1 VQRDLR
7 RLANTN
13 FDVVVVGAGI
23 YGTTA
28 AWDAA
33 LRGLSVALID
43 RGDFGS
49 GTSFNSAKT
58 VHGGVRMLQ
67 SGNIFGLRQFVRER
81 RALTRI
87 APHLIHP
94 IPFVIPTYQSL
105 SRHRWFMRI
114 GFGLNDLL
122 AIDRN
127 EGLDPAN
134 HLPHSQLLSRSE
146 CLRLNPFINP
156 NGVTGGIKWFDCQM
170 HNSDRVN
177 LSFVL
182 SAETKGAA
190 IANYVECTGAIR
202 ADGRIC
208 GITVRDRL
216 KGEQF
221 DIHARVVL
229 NAAGPWAPSLLTALV
244 PDTTPTFPRGL
255 SKAMNLLLAKPMTQQ
270 HAVGGQSNSRLLFLA
285 PWRGFTLAGTSHS
298 SFKSSPDT
306 LGVTQPEVEAFLKDI
321 NNAFPGLHAE
331 LPDIR
336 LIHRGLLPSHED
348 NSSGVTLLKQSAVH
362 DHRQDGLTGLV
373 SLLGVRYTTA
383 RHTAQQAIDT
393 VFSILD
399 IAPPP
404 CQTHDTPVIGGAL
417 NDVRVFFEN
426 ATHNNTLIGP
436 DHITRGRLARTYGTT
451 HTTLLDNIQTT
462 PSDNESLS
470 SHCDITR
477 AEVRHAVKAEMAVH
491 LSDVILR
498 RTEAGS
504 AGQPDDTALLAAA
517 ELMAR
522 ELDWSTE
529 RIESEIADTKS
540 VYQIPL

>member
-1 VQRDLR
+1 MQRDLR
-7 RLANTN
+7 RLADTD

-67 SGNIFGLRQFVRER
+67 SGNISGLRQFVRER

-94 IPFVIPTYQSL
+94 MPFVIPTYRSF

-114 GFGLNDLL
+114 GFGLNDFL
-122 AIDRN
+122 ARDRN

-134 HLPHSQLLSRSE
+134 HLPRSQLLSRSE
-146 CLRLNPFINP
+146 CLRLNPFIDP
-156 NGVTGGIKWFDCQM
+156 SGVTGGIKWFDCQM

-182 SAETKGAA
+182 SAEGKGAA
-190 IANYVECTGAIR
+190 VANYIECIGATR
-202 ADGRIC
+202 CGGRIS

-229 NAAGPWAPSLLTALV
+229 NAAGPWAPSLLTVLV
-244 PDTTPTFPRGL
+244 PDAKPALPRGL
-255 SKAMNLLLAKPMTQQ
+255 SKAMNLILTKPMTHQ
-270 HAVGGQSNSRLLFLA
+270 HAVGGQSKSRLLFLA
-285 PWRGFTLAGTSHS
+285 PWRGLTLAGTSHS
-298 SFKSSPDT
+298 SFESSPDN
-306 LGVTQPEVEAFLKDI
+306 LAVTQPEVEEFLQDI

-331 LPDIR
+331 LPDIQ

-348 NSSGVTLLKQSAVH
+348 NATGVTLLKQSAVH
-362 DHRQDGLTGLV
+362 DHRQDGLPGLI
-373 SLLGVRYTTA
+373 SILGVRYTTA

-393 VFSILD
+393 VFSMLD
-399 IAPPP
+399 LAPPP
-404 CQTHDTPVIGGAL
+404 CQTHNTPVVGGTL
-417 NDVRVFFEN
+417 NDVKTFLES
-426 ATHNNTLIGP
+426 ATHKTLTVP
-436 DHITRGRLARTYGTT
+436 DHTTRGRLARTYGTT
-451 HTTLLDNIQTT
+451 HTTLLENIRTT
-462 PSDNESLS
+462 PADNDPLS
-470 SHCDITR
+470 SNCEITC
-477 AEVRHAVKAEMAVH
+477 AEVKHAVKEEMAVH
-491 LSDVILR
+491 LSDAILR

-504 AGQPDDTALLAAA
+504 AGQPDDTALRAAA
-517 ELMAR
+517 QIMAR
-522 ELDWSTE
+522 ELKWSTE
-529 RIESEIADTKS
+529 RIESEIADTNS

>member
-1 VQRDLR
+1 MQRDLR
-7 RLANTN
+7 RLADTN

-67 SGNIFGLRQFVRER
+67 SGNISGLRQFVRER

-94 IPFVIPTYQSL
+94 MPFVIPTYQSFL
-105 SRHRWFMRI
+105 RHRWFMRI

-122 AIDRN
+122 ASDRN

-146 CLRLNPFINP
+146 CLRLNPFIDP

-177 LSFVL
+177 LSFIL
-182 SAETKGAA
+182 SAEAKGAA
-190 IANYVECTGAIR
+190 VANYVECTGATR
-202 ADGRIC
+202 SNGRIC
-208 GITVRDRL
+208 GITARDCL

-221 DIHARVVL
+221 DIRARVVL

-244 PDTTPTFPRGL
+244 PDTKPALPRGL
-255 SKAMNLLLAKPMTQQ
+255 SKAMNIILAKPMTHR
-270 HAVGGQSNSRLLFLA
+270 HAVGGSSNSRLLFLS

-298 SFKSSPDT
+298 SFESSPDM
-306 LGVTQPEVEAFLKDI
+306 LDVTQPEVEAFLQDI
-321 NNAFPGLHAE
+321 NKAFPGVRAE

-348 NSSGVTLLKQSAVH
+348 NSSGLTLLKQSVVH
-362 DHRQDGLTGLV
+362 DHRQDGSPGLV

-383 RHTAQQAIDT
+383 RHTAQQAVDT

-404 CQTHDTPVIGGAL
+404 CQTHSTPVVGGTL
-417 NDVRVFFEN
+417 TDVRAFFEE
-426 ATHNNTLIGP
+426 ATHNTLTTP
-436 DHITRGRLARTYGTT
+436 DHITRGRLARTYGST
-451 HTTLLDNIQTT
+451 HTTLLNNIQTT
-462 PSDNESLS
+462 PSDHELLS
-470 SHCDITR
+470 THCNITH
-477 AEVRHAVKAEMAVH
+477 AEVRHAVNAEMAVH
-491 LSDVILR
+491 LPDVILR
-498 RTEAGS
+498 RTAAGS
-504 AGQPDDTALLAAA
+504 AGQPDDTALRAAA
-517 ELMAR
+517 DIMAQELN
-522 ELDWSTE
+522 WSAE
-529 RIESEIADTKS
+529 RIESEITDTKS
-540 VYQIPL
+540 VYQVPL